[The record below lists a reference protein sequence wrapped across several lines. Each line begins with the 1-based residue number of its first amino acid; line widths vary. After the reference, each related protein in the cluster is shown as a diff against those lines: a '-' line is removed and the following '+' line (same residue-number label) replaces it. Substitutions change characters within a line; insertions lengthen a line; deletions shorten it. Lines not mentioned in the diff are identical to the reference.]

1 MQIRRFKDE
10 DGVELAKVIEKTLR
24 ITNAQDYSPEYIE
37 DIVRAM
43 SSENLIARNAW
54 THFYVACE
62 DERIIGCGAIGPYY
76 SKEDESCFFTIFVLP
91 EYQGRGV
98 GRKIVETLERDPY
111 FLRAKRI
118 EIPASISA
126 VEFYKKMGY
135 SYKNGIYSIDEEQLC
150 RMEKFR

>member
-24 ITNAQDYSPEYIE
+24 TTNARDYSPEYIE
-37 DIVRAM
+37 DTVSAM

-62 DERIIGCGAIGPYY
+62 GDQIIGCGAIGPYY
-76 SKEDESCFFTIFVLP
+76 GKEDESCFFTIFVLP
-91 EYQGRGV
+91 EYQRRGV
-98 GRKIVETLERDPY
+98 GRKIIETLERDPY
-111 FLRAKRI
+111 FLRARRI
-118 EIPASISA
+118 EIPASVSA

-135 SYKNGIYSIDEEQLC
+135 SYKNGVYSIDEEQLC

>member
-1 MQIRRFKDE
+1 MQIRRFRNE

-24 ITNAQDYSPEYIE
+24 TTNARDYSPEYIE
-37 DIVRAM
+37 DTIRAM

-62 DERIIGCGAIGPYY
+62 GDRIIGCGAIGPYY
-76 SKEDESCFFTIFVLP
+76 GKEDESSFFSIFVLP

-98 GRKIVETLERDPY
+98 GRRIVETLERDPY

-118 EIPASISA
+118 EIPASLSA

-135 SYKNGIYSIDEEQLC
+135 GYKNGVFSIDEEQLC
-150 RMEKFR
+150 KMEKFR